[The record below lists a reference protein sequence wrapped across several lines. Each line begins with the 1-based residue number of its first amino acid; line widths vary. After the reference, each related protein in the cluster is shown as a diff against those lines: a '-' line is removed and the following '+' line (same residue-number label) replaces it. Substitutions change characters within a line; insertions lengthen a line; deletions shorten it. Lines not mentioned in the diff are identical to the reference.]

1 MVSFKFSLDNVLSSF
16 VNSTQTLARLVS
28 KGTEM
33 SNIRHYVFLLLVISR
48 CCQTKETL
56 YIGGLFGIDTSRGG
70 WNSAGIIPAVQMAI
84 DEINNNSGILKDYHL
99 ELLIKDSQVGI
110 TNEYLI
116 LENLRALSRESLFI
130 IQSVFFT

>member
-1 MVSFKFSLDNVLSSF
+1 
-16 VNSTQTLARLVS
+16 
-28 KGTEM
+28 M
-33 SNIRHYVFLLLVISR
+33 SNIRHYVFLLLVISH
-48 CCQTKETL
+48 CCQPKETL

-130 IQSVFFT
+130 IQSVFCS